1 MISHVLETKA
11 TRWDSWTEGG
21 GWARALLVGEEGR
34 EGPATWHGVGELKA
48 ELSTSLP

>member
-21 GWARALLVGEEGR
+21 GWARALLVGELLLEQFHSTASR
-34 EGPATWHGVGELKA
+34 NRRLK
-48 ELSTSLP
+48 

>member
-34 EGPATWHGVGELKA
+34 EGPATWHRGWEN
-48 ELSTSLP
+48 